1 MRYFVIASDG
11 QRYGPADIP
20 TLNQWIADGRLTA
33 DMMLEGENGG
43 RMVAS
48 SVPGLMFGQPPQMN
62 SPYGGTVYQGA
73 GAGRGMAFDPNA
85 FPKFNWGAF
94 LLNWI
99 WGLNHK
105 KPITLVVLGVY
116 ILTQAVAVAGGGF
129 RGATTG
135 ASVAGGAFGFI
146 LNIVSLGLCIW
157 IGINGYQWAWES
169 GRFSSY
175 EECRKCQ
182 AIWGWWGLGIII
194 LTCVCAFA
202 AMALAF
208 GAMSSMG

>member
-73 GAGRGMAFDPNA
+73 GAGRGMAFDPSA

-94 LLNWI
+94 FWTWI

-105 KPITLVVLGVY
+105 KPITLVVLLVGLILGGIDAATRVGGSNPMQAGVSV
-116 ILTQAVAVAGGGF
+116 LGGI
-129 RGATTG
+129 
-135 ASVAGGAFGFI
+135 SWLI
-146 LNIVSLGLCIW
+146 NLGMMIW

-169 GRFSSY
+169 GRFASY
-175 EECRKCQ
+175 EDCRKCQ
-182 AIWGWWGLGIII
+182 TIWGWWALGFAI
-194 LTCVCAFA
+194 LCCGCYGVMI
-202 AMALAF
+202 AMAV
-208 GAMSSMG
+208 GAMSTMG